1 MNLQVNVT
9 LLCRF
14 SLSRNYT
21 YSIKYLFTIL
31 KDVKSISAVGEILFF
46 FTCYWQKTLFAI
58 ILLFL
63 RKLVSKYWNLVTFS
77 KNVVDV
83 IIGSWKDRKNIDT
96 KMKTLVCYDVKCC
109 IHCKWYQWTTNFLKA
124 LSPWENPW
132 KFIVQNLSLLFFAS
146 TPIHFYFFR
155 KES

>member
-1 MNLQVNVT
+1 MNLQMNIT

-46 FTCYWQKTLFAI
+46 FTCYWQKSLFAI

-63 RKLVSKYWNLVTFS
+63 RKLVSEYRNLMTFS
-77 KNVVDV
+77 KKCCRCDNWF
-83 IIGSWKDRKNIDT
+83 SQRSKNIDT
-96 KMKTLVCYDVKCC
+96 KMKTTVCFDIKSF
-109 IHCKWYQWTTNFLKA
+109 IQCKWYQWKTNFQMA
-124 LSPWENPW
+124 LSPWEKPW
-132 KFIVQNLSLLFFAS
+132 KFIVQNLRLLFHAS
-146 TPIHFYFFR
+146 TPIHFCK
-155 KES
+155 KEN